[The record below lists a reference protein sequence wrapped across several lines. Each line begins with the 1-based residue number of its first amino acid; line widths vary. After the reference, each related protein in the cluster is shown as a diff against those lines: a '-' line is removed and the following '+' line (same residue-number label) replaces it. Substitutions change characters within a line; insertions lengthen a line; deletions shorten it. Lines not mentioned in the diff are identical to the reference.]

1 MARLVLPNG
10 KSVRKPFPKI
20 WIVLGVLAV
29 LVYAFVRVILLDP
42 GLSPDYFRPSQ
53 IWVILKQ
60 MFVPRGTRTWGDYFK
75 YALKLKNP
83 LLQTVKMC
91 LAGTLLGTLLAIPY
105 SIFCAKNITRSRGV
119 YLGFRT
125 VLNLVRT
132 IPVIVLAILA
142 VMFVG
147 TGVLSGII
155 ALTLFTFGI
164 MAKMLFE
171 VIETVD
177 MNPYEALESTGAG
190 RLACFRYAVVPQ
202 IAPLFVSYFLYILE
216 MNIRS
221 SAILAFVG
229 AEGLGSVIND
239 NILYDYNKVGMTVL
253 VLMVLVLFIQSL
265 SGLARRHLS

>member
-1 MARLVLPNG
+1 MARLILPNG

-20 WIVLGVLAV
+20 WIVLGVLGV
-29 LVYAFVRVILLDP
+29 LVYAFVRVIRLDP
-42 GLSPDYFRPSQ
+42 GLNPEYFRPDQ
-53 IWVILKQ
+53 ILILVKR
-60 MFVPRGTRTWGDYFK
+60 MFVPSGTRTWEDYFK

-105 SIFCAKNITRSRGV
+105 AILCAKNITKRREIYV
-119 YLGFRT
+119 GFRT
-125 VLNLVRT
+125 LLNLIRT

-190 RLACFRYAVVPQ
+190 KLTSFRYAIVPQ

-221 SAILAFVG
+221 SAILSFVG
-229 AEGLGSVIND
+229 AEGLGSVISD
-239 NILYDYNKVGMTVL
+239 NILYDYNKVGMAVI
-253 VLMVLVLFIQSL
+253 VLMVLVLLIQSL
-265 SGLARRHLS
+265 SGLARRRLT